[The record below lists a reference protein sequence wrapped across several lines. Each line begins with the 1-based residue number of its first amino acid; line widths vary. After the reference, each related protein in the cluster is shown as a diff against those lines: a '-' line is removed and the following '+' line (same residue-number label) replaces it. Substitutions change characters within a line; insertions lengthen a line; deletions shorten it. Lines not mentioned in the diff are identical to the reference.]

1 MTALLAWKRRTNFEK
16 ALSDAAA
23 VDNDVT
29 ATQAEVDAAY
39 DELLAKVHLLSYS
52 GNAASLRQ
60 LVELADGK
68 EEKLYTKGSWTPFA
82 KARDAAH
89 EVLKDENALQAEIDA
104 AYQALDAAMKA
115 LVVNPIDTEK
125 LENLIKKASVYEEN
139 IGKYT
144 ASSAQLFTAALSDA
158 RDILASE
165 DFTQEAIDGA
175 YKSLLGAIFGLREI
189 PNKDKLDELIG
200 KVKAMDLSVYSEKT
214 ANAVKAA
221 YAYAVSV
228 FEDENADQNRVDV
241 AAAVLEDAVKAANA
255 EVGASDETGHKVASD
270 NAGNKTTNKTSG
282 KTAGNTAAKTGDGA
296 NAAVPAA
303 AGLMA
308 ILVAV
313 IAWKKKVSQA

>member
-68 EEKLYTKGSWTPFA
+68 EEKLYTKDSWTPFA

-115 LVVNPIDTEK
+115 LVVNPIDTETV
-125 LENLIKKASVYEEN
+125 S
-139 IGKYT
+139 YT
-144 ASSAQLFTAALSDA
+144 HLTLP
-158 RDILASE
+158 
-165 DFTQEAIDGA
+165 T
-175 YKSLLGAIFGLREI
+175 K
-189 PNKDKLDELIG
+189 
-200 KVKAMDLSVYSEKT
+200 
-214 ANAVKAA
+214 
-221 YAYAVSV
+221 
-228 FEDENADQNRVDV
+228 
-241 AAAVLEDAVKAANA
+241 
-255 EVGASDETGHKVASD
+255 
-270 NAGNKTTNKTSG
+270 
-282 KTAGNTAAKTGDGA
+282 
-296 NAAVPAA
+296 
-303 AGLMA
+303 
-308 ILVAV
+308 
-313 IAWKKKVSQA
+313 